1 MFTQLVE
8 GRYGARALAARLQA
22 FRPLLYTGAM
32 SVPQREAVVQQFKE
46 DPSRRVLV
54 LSLRAGGYGLNLQE
68 ASYVFHF
75 DRWWNPAVERQAE
88 DRSHRL
94 GQQHPVHV
102 YSYVCEGTIEERIDR
117 VLREK
122 QSLFDE
128 IVDEIAAESALPDES
143 SLDLRTALSGD
154 ELFGLFGLP
163 AP

>member
-1 MFTQLVE
+1 
-8 GRYGARALAARLQA
+8 
-22 FRPLLYTGAM
+22 
-32 SVPQREAVVQQFKE
+32 
-46 DPSRRVLV
+46 V
-54 LSLRAGGYGLNLQE
+54 LSLRAGGSGLNLQE

-102 YSYVCEGTIEERIDR
+102 YSYVCEATIEERIDR

-128 IVDEIAAESALPDES
+128 IVDESSVVDES

-154 ELFGLFGLP
+154 ELFGLFGLELAKRGASRFP
-163 AP
+163 ARLQNGA